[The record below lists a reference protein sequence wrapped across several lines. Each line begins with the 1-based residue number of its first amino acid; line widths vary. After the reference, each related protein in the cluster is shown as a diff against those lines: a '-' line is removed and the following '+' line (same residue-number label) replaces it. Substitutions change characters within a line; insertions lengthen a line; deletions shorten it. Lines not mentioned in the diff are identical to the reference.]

1 MLMLWVAMVG
11 PRIVGSPVDRDAGT
25 ESERSCSIEGRVLTD
40 DADGQVCVALHPEPG
55 STMLRV
61 GWATTT
67 LKLTVS
73 TSVPVVKI
81 NRFVWAWVAV
91 MVMLAKL

>member
-1 MLMLWVAMVG
+1 MMLTV
-11 PRIVGSPVDRDAGT
+11 RF
-25 ESERSCSIEGRVLTD
+25 
-40 DADGQVCVALHPEPG
+40 CVPCIPEPG

-91 MVMLAKL
+91 MVMLAKAVVGLVTWKLFT